1 MLKMKKLDVTVFHK
15 TVEGRKISF
24 VPKVYQAK
32 RYSVRLSA
40 NSNISQKGFVPN
52 SNVVLRFSSRCGLPI
67 SVGDRVALKI
77 TENLCDTTLSVRS
90 VSQNNIGSRFI
101 SHTKVVCS

>member
-1 MLKMKKLDVTVFHK
+1 MKKLYVTVFHK
-15 TVEGRKISF
+15 TVEGRKNSF

-52 SNVVLRFSSRCGLPI
+52 SNVVLRIASRSELPI

-90 VSQNNIGSRFI
+90 VSKNNMGSRFL